1 MPQARTRTSTSAGPI
16 AGASM
21 SATAN
26 DPGAVS
32 SSALTS
38 PVPWWAPSYPSPS
51 FVSFLLPDDL
61 RRQLDVAR
69 QIVLAR
75 HLAEVGVGRVGV
87 RVVEDDDVE
96 RRAHP
101 SAQRH
106 LLDDRDV
113 PQLEERAAE
122 ALHPRREVAQ
132 VVDQADALIGALLY
146 RVVHAVGLHRG
157 VVEVEPADIEHRH
170 VA

>member
-1 MPQARTRTSTSAGPI
+1 QMPHALTRTSTSAGPTP
-16 AGASM
+16 GAST

-32 SSALTS
+32 SNALTS
-38 PVPWWAPSYPSPS
+38 P
-51 FVSFLLPDDL
+51 DDPG
-61 RRQLDVAR
+61 RPLDVAR

-75 HLAEVGVGRVGV
+75 HLAEVGVRRVRV

-96 RRAHP
+96 GVEELDVELRAHP

-113 PQLEERAAE
+113 PQFQERAAQ
-122 ALHPRREVAQ
+122 AVHARREVAQ
-132 VVDQADALIGALLY
+132 VVDQADARVGALL
-146 RVVHAVGLHRG
+146 
-157 VVEVEPADIEHRH
+157 
-170 VA
+170 